1 MTPLRVRTKK
11 VARNTRR
18 SKRRDK
24 NRDSN
29 ERKENLFSAI
39 GKKFHL
45 KEIINWRFIFEE
57 WIK

>member
-18 SKRRDK
+18 GKRRDK

-39 GKKFHL
+39 GKKIHL